1 MNITKLLV
9 GVGLA
14 CSISA
19 QAATLSFQCITNT
32 NAANCATG
40 ANQLSVTVSPGMLA
54 TQALFTFTNS
64 GPNVSSITDVYWD
77 DGTLLDIAQVNVNN
91 SGAVSFSALATP
103 SNLPGANN
111 ISPAFVTTAGFSV
124 DSNSPHLSQNGVNPG
139 ESLGVLFDLR
149 TGKTYTDLLAALD
162 AAHRDQPGDLRIG
175 IHVQSFSD
183 SGSESF
189 INVPTAV
196 PLPAAVWLLGSGLI
210 GLSGFLRKK

>member
-1 MNITKLLV
+1 MNFAKLLV

-19 QAATLSFQCITNT
+19 QAAMLNFQCITNT
-32 NAANCATG
+32 STTNCATG
-40 ANQLSVTVSPGMLA
+40 ATQLSVIVTGVSA
-54 TQALFTFTNS
+54 TQALFTFNNI
-64 GPNVSSITDVYWD
+64 GANASSITDVYWD
-77 DGTLLDIAQVNVNN
+77 DGTLLGIAAVNVNN
-91 SGAVSFSALATP
+91 TGLVSFSALATP

-139 ESLGVLFDLR
+139 ESLGVLFNLQ

-162 AAHRDQPGDLRIG
+162 ATHRDQPGDLRIG
-175 IHVQSFSD
+175 IHVQSFSNG
-183 SGSESF
+183 GSESF
-189 INVPTAV
+189 INTPTAV

-210 GLSGFLRKK
+210 GMVGFLRKK

>member
-1 MNITKLLV
+1 MNIAKLLV

-32 NAANCATG
+32 NATNCTTG
-40 ANQLSVTVSPGMLA
+40 ANQLSVTVSAGTLA

-64 GPNVSSITDVYWD
+64 GSNASSITDVYWD
-77 DGTLLDIAQVNVNN
+77 DGTLLGIASVNVNN
-91 SGAVSFSALATP
+91 VGTVSFSQYASP
-103 SNLPGANN
+103 SNLPGGSS
-111 ISPAFVTTAGFSV
+111 ITPAFVTTAGFSV

-139 ESLGVLFDLR
+139 ESLGVLFNLQ

-183 SGSESF
+183 GGSESF

-210 GLSGFLRKK
+210 GMGGFLRKK